1 MAGSPVGF
9 TPMAATENEQ
19 HDSAEAAAPTPG
31 GEGQASWTRSE
42 WDRMWH
48 PSMWLREPPRQ
59 HTMHAWHIVAI
70 VALTGYANIIAN
82 AVLNPWWHI
91 PFNLGILGV
100 ALAIARHAGVTVPD
114 LGYCR
119 DRFGRGIA
127 VGGIVMGVIGI
138 GVIIGVAIPT
148 TREFFYDDRVIERST
163 VVILFDALVRIPIAT
178 AFYEETL
185 FRGVLFGMFVRRW
198 TPLWAAVAAN
208 LLFGLWHILPT
219 LDTLETNPAGGMLDG
234 VAGVVAA
241 AIGSVGGTALAGFAF
256 LWLRLRANSTVA
268 PVLAHIATNSLAL
281 LAALFV
287 VRVIG

>member
-1 MAGSPVGF
+1 
-9 TPMAATENEQ
+9 MAATGDVPREST
-19 HDSAEAAAPTPG
+19 DGAAHAPPG
-31 GEGQASWTRSE
+31 NQAASWTRAE
-42 WDRMWH
+42 WDRMWR
-48 PSMWLREPPRQ
+48 PSMWLLQPPRQ
-59 HTMHAWHIVAI
+59 HSMHVWHIVAI
-70 VALTGYANIIAN
+70 VALTGYANVIAN

-100 ALAIARHAGVTVPD
+100 ALAIARHAGVTVPA

-119 DRFGRGIA
+119 DRFGRGFA
-127 VGGIVMGVIGI
+127 VGGIVMAVIGL
-138 GVIIGVAIPT
+138 GVLVGVAVPA

-163 VVILFDALVRIPIAT
+163 TVILFDALIRIPIAT

-198 TPLWAAVAAN
+198 APLWAAMASN

-219 LDTLETNPAGGMLDG
+219 LNTLETNPAGGMLDG
-234 VAGVVAA
+234 IPAIVAA
-241 AIGSVGGTALAGFAF
+241 AIGSVIGTAFAGFAF

-268 PVLAHIATNSLAL
+268 PVMAHIATNSFAL
-281 LAALFV
+281 IAALIV

>member
-1 MAGSPVGF
+1 
-9 TPMAATENEQ
+9 MAATGDEPQASDAGTDLGLPGEQ
-19 HDSAEAAAPTPG
+19 T
-31 GEGQASWTRSE
+31 ASWTRSE

-59 HTMHAWHIVAI
+59 HTMHVWHIVAI
-70 VALTGYANIIAN
+70 VALTGYANVIAN

-91 PFNLGILGV
+91 PFNLGILVV

-119 DRFGRGIA
+119 DRFGRGLA
-127 VGGIVMGVIGI
+127 VGGIVMAVIGV
-138 GVIIGVAIPT
+138 GVLIGVAIPA
-148 TREFFYDDRVIERST
+148 TREFFKDDRVIERST
-163 VVILFDALVRIPIAT
+163 WVILFDALIRIPIAT

-185 FRGVLFGMFVRRW
+185 FRGVLFGMFARRW
-198 TPLWAAVAAN
+198 APLWAAVASN

-219 LDTLETNPAGGMLDG
+219 LNTLETNPAGGMLDG
-234 VAGVVAA
+234 VPGVVAA
-241 AIGSVGGTALAGFAF
+241 AIGSVAGTALAGFAF

-268 PVLAHIATNSLAL
+268 PVMAHIATNSFAL
-281 LAALFV
+281 IAALFV

>member
-1 MAGSPVGF
+1 MATAGDD
-9 TPMAATENEQ
+9 Q
-19 HDSAEAAAPTPG
+19 HDPADEADLPRPTDP
-31 GEGQASWTRSE
+31 EASWTRAE

-48 PSMWLREPPRQ
+48 PSMWSRKPPQQ
-59 HTMHAWHIVAI
+59 HDMHIWHIVAI
-70 VALTGYANIIAN
+70 LALTGYANVIAN
-82 AVLNPWWHI
+82 QVLNPWWHI

-100 ALAIARHAGVTVPD
+100 ALAIARHAGVTVPA

-119 DRFGRGIA
+119 DRIRRGVG

-138 GVIIGVAIPT
+138 GMLIGVAIPA

-163 VVILFDALVRIPIAT
+163 SVILFDAMIRIPIAT

-198 TPLWAAVAAN
+198 APIWAAVASN

-219 LDTLETNPAGGMLDG
+219 LNTLETNPAGGMVDG
-234 VAGVVAA
+234 FIGIALA
-241 AIGSVGGTALAGFAF
+241 AIGSVAGTAVAGFGF

-268 PVLAHIATNSLAL
+268 PVMAHIATNSFAL
-281 LAALFV
+281 IAALFV
-287 VRVIG
+287 VHVLG

>member
-1 MAGSPVGF
+1 
-9 TPMAATENEQ
+9 MAAMEDEQ
-19 HDSAEAAAPTPG
+19 RDSADGTALTPPRD
-31 GEGQASWTRSE
+31 GEASWTRPE

-70 VALTGYANIIAN
+70 VALTGYANVIAN

-100 ALAIARHAGVTVPD
+100 ALAIARHAGVTVPA

-119 DRFGRGIA
+119 DRFGRGIM
-127 VGGIVMGVIGI
+127 VGGIVMGVIGL
-138 GVIIGVAIPT
+138 GVLLGAAIPA

-163 VVILFDALVRIPIAT
+163 AVILFDALIRIPIAT

-219 LDTLETNPAGGMLDG
+219 INTLQTNPAGGMLDG
-234 VAGVVAA
+234 VSGVVAA
-241 AIGSVGGTALAGFAF
+241 GIGSVAGTALAGFAF
-256 LWLRLRANSTVA
+256 LWLRLRANSTIA
-268 PVLAHIATNSLAL
+268 PVLAHIATNSFAL
-281 LAALFV
+281 IAALFV